1 MLPENAAVKAG
12 TVTGAQLP
20 TWFEKELN
28 NVFSP
33 NPDEVFGGWVVRFSG
48 MRVRFCSTYP
58 MGRRVRSIEVGGEPL
73 DPERSYLV
81 AACERDGDPPDVLC
95 RLTEVAEPRLLGFNL
110 HDAVTQFLAERG
122 TLSYE
127 QDGRCTAEN
136 LPAQALGQ
144 GSIEGYTFA

>member
-1 MLPENAAVKAG
+1 MAG
-12 TVTGAQLP
+12 WCA
-20 TWFEKELN
+20 
-28 NVFSP
+28 SP
-33 NPDEVFGGWVVRFSG
+33 GCGCGSARPIRWA
-48 MRVRFCSTYP
+48 
-58 MGRRVRSIEVGGEPL
+58 RVRSIEVGGEPL
-73 DPERSYLV
+73 EPERSYLV